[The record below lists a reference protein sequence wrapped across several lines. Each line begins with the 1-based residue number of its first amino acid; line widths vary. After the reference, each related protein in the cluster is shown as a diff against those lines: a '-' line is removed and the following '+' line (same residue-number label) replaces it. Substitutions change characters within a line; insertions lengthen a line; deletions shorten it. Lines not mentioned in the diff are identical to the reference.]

1 MSVTA
6 GPDTGSVDD
15 HRQRKPCWAVVTS
28 SGVVKSRDARNRKGA
43 AGEAVPS
50 TRLPARY
57 DYVLAIRGTR
67 GLSWGQ
73 ICRVVEITDQHLHP
87 GCGRVRR
94 T

>member
-1 MSVTA
+1 M
-6 GPDTGSVDD
+6 
-15 HRQRKPCWAVVTS
+15 
-28 SGVVKSRDARNRKGA
+28 
-43 AGEAVPS
+43 PS

-73 ICRVVEITDQHLHP
+73 ICPVVEITDQHLHP
-87 GCGRVRR
+87 GFGRVRR